1 MSARRAVALLGAAL
15 LGLGVPPAR
24 AQDRG
29 EQPTRFEL
37 SATGTL
43 MAGNVRQVL
52 GQGRAHLSRSTAR
65 GGYDAI
71 ASAFRLWVR
80 PLPGDPLLR
89 VGDDL
94 SLMAL
99 PFVYLGEKPYLLG
112 TARAERTA
120 IRGVN
125 GRLNGGV
132 AAGIAPVRRADR
144 LLRVALGLQAEAT
157 AFAAPELAPA
167 WVEDG
172 DRRVVPRATV
182 QANGWMKAGEGPLSA
197 RFVGSVLVNPL
208 EPRDTRGFV
217 DASADVRLRGAVSAR
232 LAVGVIH
239 DAVVPVGVQPTDLR
253 GTVGVAWTAPRP
265 P

>member
-1 MSARRAVALLGAAL
+1 MRPGLAAGALALALGAAA
-15 LGLGVPPAR
+15 PAH

-29 EQPTRFEL
+29 AQPTRFDL

-43 MAGNVRQVL
+43 LAGNVRQALV
-52 GQGRAHLSRSTAR
+52 QGRAHLSRSTAR

-71 ASAFRLWVR
+71 GTAFRLWVR

-99 PFVYLGEKPYLLG
+99 PFVYLGEKPYVLG

-120 IRGVN
+120 IRGVD
-125 GRLNGGV
+125 GRLNGGL
-132 AAGIAPVRRADR
+132 AAGLAPVRRADR
-144 LLRVALGLQAEAT
+144 LLRVAVGAQAEAT
-157 AFAAPELAPA
+157 AFAAADLAPD

-172 DRRVVPRATV
+172 ARRVVPRATL
-182 QANGWMKAGEGPLSA
+182 QANGWWKDADGPLSA

-217 DASADVRLRGAVSAR
+217 DASADVKLRGAVSAR

-239 DAVVPVGVQPTDLR
+239 DTVVPEGVQPTDVR
-253 GTVGVAWTAPRP
+253 GTVGLSWAAPGPR
-265 P
+265 